1 MTTGNHI
8 EINFKFL
15 TGTVWPPIGTGLP
28 RSNLP
33 DLGPITA
40 DPTNAIV
47 PAVT

>member
-1 MTTGNHI
+1 MYI
-8 EINFKFL
+8 L
-15 TGTVWPPIGTGLP
+15 TGTVCPPIGTGLP

-33 DLGPITA
+33 VLGPITA